1 VTEPDWD
8 SACELIRGAK
18 RLLLCS
24 HRKPDGDA
32 IGSLLGLCHALESAG
47 KHVTMA
53 CADPPGSGMDRLEGA
68 DRIVNDLST
77 LYTRGAPTES
87 LPWDVIVV
95 MDASGLDRLG
105 GLYESNKDLFASLPV
120 IDIDHHVTNDRFGV
134 ANVVIATAA
143 STTEVLKELLERLE
157 IKPTLP
163 SATALMAGLMTDSL
177 SFQTESTTPNT
188 LRTAAD
194 LVEAGAPV
202 ADLAYKLFRQRP
214 LGSAL
219 LWSKA
224 LGTLQ
229 FAAGGRV
236 AWLEVTRAMVEGAG
250 LGADGGGLSGFA
262 GSIQGVDVGFQLE
275 EGKDG
280 KIYAGFRSAS
290 VDVAAIAGEFGGGG
304 HKRAAGCHF
313 APPATI
319 ADARAALL
327 PVIER
332 HLG

>member
-1 VTEPDWD
+1 VTEPGWD
-8 SACELIRGAK
+8 HACELIRGAK

-77 LYTRGAPTES
+77 LYTAGAPRES
-87 LPWDVIVV
+87 LPWDMIVV

-105 GLYESNKDLFASLPV
+105 VLYENNKDLFASLPV

-143 STTEVLKELLERLE
+143 STTEVLTELLERLE

-188 LRTAAD
+188 LRTAAG

-202 ADLAYKLFRQRP
+202 AKLAYQLFRQRP

-250 LGADGGGLSGFA
+250 QGADSGGLSGFA
-262 GSIQGVDVGFQLE
+262 GSIQGVDVGFQIE

-280 KIYAGFRSAS
+280 KVYVGFRSAS
-290 VDVAAIAGEFGGGG
+290 IDVAAIAGEFGGGG

-327 PVIER
+327 PAVER
-332 HLG
+332 HLE